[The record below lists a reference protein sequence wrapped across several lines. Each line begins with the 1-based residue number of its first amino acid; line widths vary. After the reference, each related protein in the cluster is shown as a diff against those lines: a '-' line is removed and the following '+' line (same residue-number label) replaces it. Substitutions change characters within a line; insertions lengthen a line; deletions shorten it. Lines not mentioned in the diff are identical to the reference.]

1 MKNPKSPQGKV
12 HQFLPVDQWDDD
24 GQFLPIPRSVRSRPA
39 VVLMKSKKYDDC
51 VYVASV
57 TEEIH
62 PSVSQGWY
70 VPIAPVPKDY
80 FTDMQLHMEN
90 YLQMES
96 TLLSQSYL
104 RTDTIYEVPLRALER
119 KYDDYGMPL
128 ELEQESYDQLRTFLV
143 EPDRGLNVRTIVP
156 PDVMKER
163 PESIAKRQSIS

>member
-1 MKNPKSPQGKV
+1 M
-12 HQFLPVDQWDDD
+12 
-24 GQFLPIPRSVRSRPA
+24 
-39 VVLMKSKKYDDC
+39 
-51 VYVASV
+51 
-57 TEEIH
+57 
-62 PSVSQGWY
+62 
-70 VPIAPVPKDY
+70 PKDY